1 MRFKLLFGL
10 AAVYLLTVAGCHSS
24 SISDAIDLTKEPDRK
39 TVDTV
44 GLGINAFANDS
55 RFGSISEQFNE
66 VKNTLKL
73 NHIRI
78 LMNWNDAVQSSPS
91 GAYNFSFYDDLVGR
105 IPSGVDALVILA
117 GVPSWMND
125 SANWEGGN
133 PRLTF
138 VNHWVKEAT
147 KRYGGHSRI
156 IGFQIWNEPNN
167 DLAENI
173 LLGLRDSAVN
183 YVELLAAAEN
193 YVRENAP
200 GKLLLN
206 AATTAINQ
214 NYPETLDYNRAMRDA
229 GALNLVDVWAIHY
242 YGSQYENVSRNGGV
256 QDFANG
262 LGKRVWVTES
272 GAQGVNEQLEYAER
286 TFAFLREKLDTL
298 ERIYIYQF
306 TEATPANVSYGLRT
320 LDSSFPVSDL
330 YIELKSR

>member
-1 MRFKLLFGL
+1 MKLRLLIG
-10 AAVYLLTVAGCHSS
+10 AAALSLLTIAGCNSS
-24 SISDAIDLTKEPDRK
+24 SIEDALDLVDEPDRK
-39 TVDTV
+39 TVDTA

-55 RFGSISEQFNE
+55 RFGSISAQLSE

-78 LMNWNDAVQSSPS
+78 LMNWSDSVQSSPS
-91 GAYNFSFYDDLVGR
+91 GAYNFSFYDDLVAR
-105 IPSGVDALVILA
+105 IPSGVDALVILN

-125 SANWEGGN
+125 ASNWEGGN

-167 DLAENI
+167 DLADNI
-173 LLGLRDSAVN
+173 LLGLRDSAPN

-229 GALNLVDVWAIHY
+229 GALNLVDVWALHF
-242 YGSQYENVSRNGGV
+242 YGSQYENVVRNGGV
-256 QDFANG
+256 EDFADG
-262 LGKRVWVTES
+262 LGKRIWVTES
-272 GAQGVNEQLEYAER
+272 GAQGVNKQLEYAER

-306 TEATPANVSYGLRT
+306 TEATPSDVSYGLRT
-320 LDSSFPVSDL
+320 LDSAFPVSDL
-330 YIELKSR
+330 YIELKNR